1 MERGIAPLYLVAYTV
16 LVRRPGE
23 EATVTDF
30 MYHFI
35 LIVLALAR
43 AVLRA
48 VLSLI
53 CLLGVV

>member
-1 MERGIAPLYLVAYTV
+1 MAYTV
-16 LVRRPGE
+16 LVRHPGE